1 MVPRERGCW
10 LPAHACCEWRRSE
23 KEEGVSESVISLPE
37 PEGRPPLPTAAG
49 GDAAA
54 DTVAAPEEP
63 PAARFGKDDVVI
75 VTYKGHAHP
84 AKVRRVRADTY
95 DVEYDDGEKEKHVA
109 FDVVSAAPPELVAA
123 CKAGA
128 PVLASLLLAERIVDE
143 AWQRLRPLE

>member
-1 MVPRERGCW
+1 MR
-10 LPAHACCEWRRSE
+10 LSE
-23 KEEGVSESVISLPE
+23 KEEGVSERHLVARARRASTAA
-37 PEGRPPLPTAAG
+37 TAAG

-63 PAARFGKDDVVI
+63 PAARFGKDDMVI

-109 FDVVSAAPPELVAA
+109 LTSSRRPRPSSSPRSCARGCLKPRAA
-123 CKAGA
+123 
-128 PVLASLLLAERIVDE
+128 I
-143 AWQRLRPLE
+143 RP